1 MPETLS
7 RHQLAQLMYEDAG
20 REITQA
26 FAVLNSNM
34 SLAAGT
40 LAALIAVLGAGEL
53 FGGKSNGASTA
64 LRGVPR
70 LSSVSLIVLSISL
83 PFLIRFF
90 IRSITAYQ
98 NLIRANS
105 LQGESWRFMMGTRT
119 WTAYRLFVKLY
130 WDDWATPESLSKL
143 VWANLKYG
151 FFWIF
156 AIAVG
161 AIAWAFVTSAGLSA
175 RLTATGI
182 LLIGIGW
189 EFAIMYNFRR
199 HYFSVPSQKDL
210 NRLQEL
216 QAQVGNTM

>member
-7 RHQLAQLMYEDAG
+7 RHDLAQLMYEDAG

-26 FAVLNSNM
+26 FGVLNSNM

-53 FGGKSNGASTA
+53 FGGKSNGTQTA
-64 LRGVPR
+64 LHGVPR
-70 LSSVSLIVLSISL
+70 LSSVSLIVLSVSL

-90 IRSITAYQ
+90 IRSVTAYQ

-105 LQGESWRFMMGTRT
+105 LQRESWRFMMGART

-143 VWANLKYG
+143 VWASLKYG

-156 AIAVG
+156 AIAV
-161 AIAWAFVTSAGLSA
+161 AVITWAFVTSVGLSA
-175 RLTATGI
+175 RLAAMGI
-182 LLIGIGW
+182 LLVGIGW
-189 EFAIMYNFRR
+189 EAGTMYNFRR
-199 HYFSVPSQKDL
+199 HYFSMPSQKDL
-210 NRLQEL
+210 DRLQEL
-216 QAQVGNTM
+216 QAQIGHTI

>member
-7 RHQLAQLMYEDAG
+7 RHDLAQLMYEDSG

-26 FAVLNSNM
+26 FEVLNSNM

-53 FGGKSNGASTA
+53 FGSKSNGASTV
-64 LRGVPR
+64 LHGVPR
-70 LSSVSLIVLSISL
+70 LSSVSLIVLSSAF

-90 IRSITAYQ
+90 IRSVTAYQ

-105 LQGESWRFMMGTRT
+105 VQRESWRFMMGTRT
-119 WTAYRLFVKLY
+119 WTAYRLFIKLY
-130 WDDWATPESLSKL
+130 WEDWATPEPLSKL
-143 VWANLKYG
+143 MWANLKYG

-156 AIAVG
+156 AIAIS

-175 RLTATGI
+175 RLAAVGI
-182 LLIGIGW
+182 LLVGVGW
-189 EFAIMYNFRR
+189 ESGTMYNFRR
-199 HYFSVPSQKDL
+199 QYYNVPSQKDL
-210 NRLQEL
+210 ARLQEL
-216 QAQVGNTM
+216 QAQIGRAM